1 MLRIINAD
9 KSGYIFPD
17 IILHDYGV
25 NLEVLQSALQDLVEQ
40 GHIQILLS
48 PNRELTDEDRARKDD
63 EQDYYFIAVSESFA
77 DYYRQLEQT
86 ADFHNA
92 DREHDQ
98 SSLASPTDQGGDMTA
113 IYNYKDTELRIG
125 KLTINMER
133 DSDQDIFCKRLFP
146 NGKPAKRAA
155 QKAELFKS
163 FGFDPDYIDSSQR
176 EAARKKLYSTRT
188 ALNTKIL
195 NKSEGKV
202 KQFFTPGGVFWINA
216 KYR

>member
-25 NLEVLQSALQDLVEQ
+25 NLEVLQSVLQDLVEQ

-48 PNRELTDEDRARKDD
+48 PNRKLTDEDRARKDD
-63 EQDYYFIAVSESFA
+63 EQDYYFIDVGESFS
-77 DYYRQLEQT
+77 DYYKQLEQT

-98 SSLASPTDQGGDMTA
+98 PSLSPSTDQIRNTTA
-113 IYNYKDTELRIG
+113 TYNYIDSELTIG
-125 KLTINMER
+125 KLTISMER

-146 NGKPAKRAA
+146 SSKPAKRPV
-155 QKAELFKS
+155 QKVELFKR
-163 FGFDPDYIDSSQR
+163 FGYDPDYIDSSQR
-176 EAARKKLYSTRT
+176 ETARRKLYSTRT
-188 ALNTKIL
+188 ALNAKIQ

-202 KQFFTPGGVFWINA
+202 KQFFTPGTTFWINA

>member
-25 NLEVLQSALQDLVEQ
+25 NLEVLQSVLQDLVEQ

-48 PNRELTDEDRARKDD
+48 PNRKLTDEDRARKDD
-63 EQDYYFIAVSESFA
+63 EQDYYFIDVDESFA

-86 ADFHNA
+86 AEFHNA

-98 SSLASPTDQGGDMTA
+98 PSLASSINQSSAMTA
-113 IYNYKDTELRIG
+113 AYNYKDSELRIG
-125 KLTINMER
+125 KLSINMER
-133 DSDQDIFCKRLFP
+133 DSDQDVFCKRLFP
-146 NGKPAKRAA
+146 NGKPAKRPV
-155 QKAELFKS
+155 QKMELFKR
-163 FGFDPDYIDSSQR
+163 FGYDPDYIDSSQR
-176 EAARKKLYSTRT
+176 ETVRKKLYSTRT
-188 ALNTKIL
+188 ALNAKIL
-195 NKSEGKV
+195 NKSEGKI
-202 KQFFTPGGVFWINA
+202 KQFFTPGSTFWINA